1 MSEQENYESDE
12 SVNTED
18 MNELLKDK
26 PTYNTS
32 GVERSS
38 KKEKV
43 KVKIDNADI
52 VIKKKPKSKKSKEVA
67 PEVESETVNEIIET
81 PVIEKEEKEVKP
93 KTKKPRSE
101 KQIKAFEA
109 LRARQMLKKEENL
122 KLKEAKA
129 LEESKKKVGRPKTK
143 EIIHKVTEK
152 IIYMIP
158 NKDGQYEPVK
168 NPKLKLT
175 KKELQREE
183 NLKKL
188 EEEEVSIGHKLL
200 KKRNGSQDMRSQKT
214 RTQAQ
219 IDASKRLVEANRKRA
234 EERKNK
240 KKEEMKSM
248 INEEV
253 TNSMVDVVT
262 TPLEKIKQKKIE
274 RKPIISPEQQKAN
287 EYKQHK
293 NLFC

>member
-26 PTYNTS
+26 PTYNTG

-38 KKEKV
+38 KKDKV

-52 VIKKKPKSKKSKEVA
+52 VIKKSKSKNSKEVV
-67 PEVESETVNEIIET
+67 PEVVEETVNEIVE
-81 PVIEKEEKEVKP
+81 PVVEKEVKP
-93 KTKKPRSE
+93 TKTRKNRSE
-101 KQIKAFEA
+101 KQIDAFEE
-109 LRARQMLKKEENL
+109 LRESQMKKKEENL
-122 KLKEAKA
+122 KLKEEKA
-129 LEESKKKVGRPKTK
+129 IEKKKNKVGRPKTK

-158 NKDGQYEPVK
+158 NKDGVYEPHK

-200 KKRNGSQDMRSQKT
+200 KKKNGTQDMRSKKT
-214 RTQAQ
+214 RSQAQ

-234 EERKNK
+234 EEKRNK
-240 KKEEMKSM
+240 KKEELKEM
-248 INEEV
+248 INNEV
-253 TNSMVDVVT
+253 KDSVIDVVT
-262 TPLEKIKQKKIE
+262 
-274 RKPIISPEQQKAN
+274 KPIQQVKKERAERQPVITPEQQALN
-287 EYKQHK
+287 EMKQHK
-293 NLFC
+293 SLFC

>member
-1 MSEQENYESDE
+1 MSEQDYESDE

-18 MNELLKDK
+18 MNTLLANK
-26 PTYNTS
+26 PTYDG

-38 KKEKV
+38 KKKEKV
-43 KVKIDNADI
+43 KVNLKDADI
-52 VIKKKPKSKKSKEVA
+52 VIKKPKSKKSKEVVQ
-67 PEVESETVNEIIET
+67 EVEEETVNEIVE
-81 PVIEKEEKEVKP
+81 PVVIEKEVKP

-101 KQIKAFEA
+101 KQIAAFEA
-109 LRARQMLKKEENL
+109 LRERQMKKKEENL
-122 KLKEAKA
+122 KIKEAKA
-129 LEESKKKVGRPKTK
+129 LEESKKKPGRPKTK

-200 KKRNGSQDMRSQKT
+200 KKRNGTQDLRSQKT

-219 IDASKRLVEANRKRA
+219 IDASKKLVEANRKRA
-234 EERKNK
+234 EERKLQKEK
-240 KKEEMKSM
+240 KMKEMISDEVKDSM
-248 INEEV
+248 I
-253 TNSMVDVVT
+253 DVVT
-262 TPLEKIKQKKIE
+262 KPIQQVKKERQE
-274 RKPIISPEQQKAN
+274 RKPTISPEQQKVN
-287 EYKQHK
+287 EFKQHK

>member
-1 MSEQENYESDE
+1 MSEQDYESDE

-18 MNELLKDK
+18 MNTLLANK
-26 PTYNTS
+26 PTYDG

-38 KKEKV
+38 KKKEKV
-43 KVKIDNADI
+43 KVNLKDADI
-52 VIKKKPKSKKSKEVA
+52 VIKKPKSKKSKEVVQ
-67 PEVESETVNEIIET
+67 EVEEETVNEIVE
-81 PVIEKEEKEVKP
+81 PVVIEKEVKP

-101 KQIKAFEA
+101 KQIAAFEA
-109 LRARQMLKKEENL
+109 LRERQKKKKEENL
-122 KLKEAKA
+122 KIKEAKA
-129 LEESKKKVGRPKTK
+129 LEESKKKPGRPKTK

-200 KKRNGSQDMRSQKT
+200 KKRNGTQDLRSQKT

-219 IDASKRLVEANRKRA
+219 IDASKKLVEANRKRA
-234 EERKNK
+234 EERKLQKEK
-240 KKEEMKSM
+240 KMKEMISDEVKDSM
-248 INEEV
+248 I
-253 TNSMVDVVT
+253 DVVT
-262 TPLEKIKQKKIE
+262 KPIQQVKKERQE
-274 RKPIISPEQQKAN
+274 RKPTISPEQQKVN
-287 EYKQHK
+287 EFKQHK

>member
-12 SVNTED
+12 SVTTED

-26 PTYNTS
+26 PTYDG

-52 VIKKKPKSKKSKEVA
+52 VIKKHKSKNSKEVV
-67 PEVESETVNEIIET
+67 PEVVEETVNEIVE
-81 PVIEKEEKEVKP
+81 PVIEKEVKP
-93 KTKKPRSE
+93 TKTKKPRSE

-109 LRARQMLKKEENL
+109 LRERQMKRKEENL
-122 KLKEAKA
+122 KLKEEKA

-158 NKDGQYEPVK
+158 NKDGVYEPVA

-200 KKRNGSQDMRSQKT
+200 KKKNGTQDMRSKKT
-214 RTQAQ
+214 RSQAQ

-234 EERKNK
+234 EEKRNK

-262 TPLEKIKQKKIE
+262 TPIEKIKQKKVE
-274 RKPIISPEQQKAN
+274 RQPVMTPEQQAVN
-287 EYKQHK
+287 EMKQHK
-293 NLFC
+293 SLFC

>member
-12 SVNTED
+12 SVNTDD
-18 MNELLKDK
+18 MNELLANK
-26 PTYNTS
+26 PTYDTG

-43 KVKIDNADI
+43 KVNLKDSDI
-52 VIKKKPKSKKSKEVA
+52 VIKKPKSKKSKEVLQ
-67 PEVESETVNEIIET
+67 EVESETVNEIVE
-81 PVIEKEEKEVKP
+81 PVVIEKEVKL

-101 KQIKAFEA
+101 KQIAAFEA
-109 LRARQMLKKEENL
+109 LRQRQMLKKEENL
-122 KLKEAKA
+122 KIKEAKA
-129 LEESKKKVGRPKTK
+129 LEESKKKPGRPKTK

-200 KKRNGSQDMRSQKT
+200 KKRNGSQDMRSKKT

-219 IDASKRLVEANRKRA
+219 IDASKKLVEANKKRA
-234 EERKNK
+234 ADRKLQKEK
-240 KKEEMKSM
+240 KMKEMISDEVKDSM
-248 INEEV
+248 I
-253 TNSMVDVVT
+253 DVVT
-262 TPLEKIKQKKIE
+262 KPIQQVKKERAE
-274 RKPIISPEQQKAN
+274 RKPVITKEQQDQYN
-287 EYKQHK
+287 FKQHK

>member
-1 MSEQENYESDE
+1 MSEQEYDSDS
-12 SVNTED
+12 SVTTED
-18 MNELLKDK
+18 MNTLLANK
-26 PTYNTS
+26 PSYDN

-38 KKEKV
+38 KKKEKI
-43 KVKIDNADI
+43 KVNLKDSDI
-52 VIKKKPKSKKSKEVA
+52 VIKKPKSKKSKEVVQ
-67 PEVESETVNEIIET
+67 EVESETVNEIVE
-81 PVIEKEEKEVKP
+81 PVVIEKEVKS

-109 LRARQMLKKEENL
+109 LRERQMKKKEENL

-129 LEESKKKVGRPKTK
+129 LEESKKKPGRPKTK

-200 KKRNGSQDMRSQKT
+200 KKRNGTQDLRSNKT
-214 RTQAQ
+214 RSQAQ
-219 IDASKRLVEANRKRA
+219 IDASKKLVEANRKRA
-234 EERKNK
+234 EERRNK

-262 TPLEKIKQKKIE
+262 TPLEQIKQKKIE
-274 RKPIISPEQQKAN
+274 RKPTISPEQQQAN
-287 EYKQHK
+287 EFKQHK

>member
-1 MSEQENYESDE
+1 MSETEYESDE
-12 SVNTED
+12 SINTED

-26 PTYNTS
+26 DTYDG

-38 KKEKV
+38 KKKKV
-43 KVKIDNADI
+43 NLKDSDI
-52 VIKKKPKSKKSKEVA
+52 VIKKPKNKKSKEVE
-67 PEVESETVNEIIET
+67 PEVVEENVNEIVE
-81 PVIEKEEKEVKP
+81 PVVIEKEVKP
-93 KTKKPRSE
+93 KKPRSE

-109 LRARQMLKKEENL
+109 LRERQMKKKEENL
-122 KLKEAKA
+122 KIKEAKA
-129 LEESKKKVGRPKTK
+129 LEESKKKPGRPRTK

-175 KKELQREE
+175 KKELEREE

-219 IDASKRLVEANRKRA
+219 IDASKKLVEANKKRA
-234 EERKNK
+234 EERKLQKEK
-240 KKEEMKSM
+240 KMKEMISDEVSNSM
-248 INEEV
+248 I
-253 TNSMVDVVT
+253 DVVT
-262 TPLEKIKQKKIE
+262 
-274 RKPIISPEQQKAN
+274 KPIEQVKKERAEKKPVITKEQQDAYN
-287 EYKQHK
+287 FKQHK